1 MDLCNL
7 NEVLP
12 LMERHGFRFSKALG
26 QNFLTDRRIP
36 EHIAQVSGAESGCG
50 VVEIGPGVG
59 CLTRELA
66 LRADKVVSV
75 ELDERLIYVLAE
87 TLADM
92 PNAKVINADIMRTDI
107 RKLVNDELAGL
118 TPLLCANLP
127 YNITTDVITMLLESG
142 CFRQLTVMI
151 QKEAA
156 LRLCAMPG
164 DADYCAFSVIA
175 RFYTEPEILF
185 DVPAGC
191 FTPQPKVTSSVVRM
205 KRRVSLAAEN
215 EKLFLR
221 VVRAAFAQRRKT
233 LRNSLASVMGDLG
246 KEKLDGC
253 LEACG
258 IEPVCRGETLG
269 VEEFAALTKAIGE
282 AK

>member
-26 QNFLTDRRIP
+26 QNFLTDRRIT

-205 KRRVSLAAEN
+205 KRRVSLAAED

-233 LRNSLASVMGDLG
+233 LRNSLASAMGDLG

-258 IEPVCRGETLG
+258 IEPVCRGEALG